1 MKNAKNDNRG
11 FIWWL
16 CIGWWWIPVKWLCF
30 KLPYLAI
37 KYIVIFLVSFVKA
50 LFSPNSASV
59 PNASTSIDR
68 VSPKF
73 NELPEEVNG
82 KPLAYQY
89 TNEISVY
96 EGLSDYASI
105 MKYISLNI
113 GKEIRFVKEPN
124 NPYDEHAIKI
134 FLDDKDIGYVHRGQT
149 QNMINGWKK
158 KGEPIKAFIYDCDG
172 QTAYYKIGFYKSGSQ
187 MQNGN
192 IPLSLQSKRVNLFT
206 NKWSS
211 ACRKQFIVLDFET
224 TGLSHNK
231 DRIIELAAIKYENGI
246 ETEKFVTLVNPKIK
260 IPSSSIAIHHITDD
274 MVKDSPDES
283 TVIPQLIEFLSDG
296 LIVGHN
302 VNFDLRF
309 LETAADRLG
318 LTAQY
323 NYIDTLDIS
332 KKLFD
337 GLSDYKL
344 STVAEYIGLNTD
356 DMHRSETDVRVCA
369 EIIKIALDSMEK

>member
-1 MKNAKNDNRG
+1 MKNNNVKTEHHG

-16 CIGWWWIPVKWLCF
+16 FIGLWWIPVKWLCF
-30 KLPYLAI
+30 KLPYRLIKFLVGLLSDAI
-37 KYIVIFLVSFVKA
+37 KNHS
-50 LFSPNSASV
+50 SSNSS
-59 PNASTSIDR
+59 NSSISTA
-68 VSPKF
+68 F
-73 NELPEEVNG
+73 QTLTELPEEVNG

-89 TNEISVY
+89 VNEISVY
-96 EGLSDYASI
+96 EGLNDYDSI

-113 GKEIRFVKEPN
+113 GKEIHFVKEPN

-134 FLDDKDIGYVHRGQT
+134 FLDNKYIGYVHRGQT
-149 QNMINGWKK
+149 QNMINGWKI
-158 KGEPIKAFIYDCDG
+158 KGEPIKAYIYSCDG

-187 MQNGN
+187 TKNEN
-192 IPLSLQSKRVNLFT
+192 NSSSLQSKRVNLFT
-206 NKWSS
+206 KKWSS
-211 ACRKQFIVLDFET
+211 VCRKQFIVLDFET
-224 TGLSHNK
+224 TGLSYNK
-231 DRIIELAAIKYENGI
+231 DRIIELAAIKYENDV
-246 ETEKFVTLVNPKIK
+246 ETEKFVTLVNPKMK
-260 IPSSSIAIHHITDD
+260 ISSSSIAIHHITDD